1 MFVILLKEINAFLN
15 SLIAYIVIAVFLTAM
30 GLLLWVFP
38 DTSILQYGFADL
50 SIMFF
55 FAPYIFMF
63 LIPAITMRSFAEEKK
78 SGTMELLLTRP
89 LSDWQIILGKYFSGC
104 ILVLLALLPTLLYYY
119 TVYQLSLVEIK
130 NAQNE
135 VILAGNMDSSG
146 IAGSYIGLLLLGAV
160 FTAIGTFASS
170 ISRDQIISFIT
181 AVFLCFILYLGFGSL
196 ANIDNSADWAYFVMQ
211 LGIDYHYS
219 SMSKGLIDSRNVVYF
234 VSVIVVMLLATKLVL
249 DSRKW

>member
-1 MFVILLKEINAFLN
+1 GIITAIVVHNLFENLHVLNMGVQLGALWACSQQIEKGLTMKNEGHMAHPEGLAGQESEATPLHDEPWTDEEAEADAAEQATEKEGFSLWRRLRSPHTLISFGIALAIIVFVFRGLN
-15 SLIAYIVIAVFLTAM
+15 IDI
-30 GLLLWVFP
+30 
-38 DTSILQYGFADL
+38 Q
-50 SIMFF
+50 
-55 FAPYIFMF
+55 
-63 LIPAITMRSFAEEKK
+63 
-78 SGTMELLLTRP
+78 
-89 LSDWQIILGKYFSGC
+89 Q
-104 ILVLLALLPTLLYYY
+104 TLLYMR
-119 TVYQLSLVEIK
+119 
-130 NAQNE
+130 NAN
-135 VILAGNMDSSG
+135 
-146 IAGSYIGLLLLGAV
+146 IGLLLLGAV

-234 VSVIVVMLLATKLVL
+234 VSVIVLMLLATKLVL